1 MTTNSLCLGWK
12 TKGFVVSACILNFW
26 IIPPNCDDST
36 LKVDLFFL
44 TEVAFAVVAP
54 GGGVGISVVP
64 RPVRDPYP
72 LTVPEWRAQR
82 CSPAP
87 SARPRPLAGKPH
99 PFLRA
104 VPARAHRP
112 ASRDRAARK
121 RAARSCTWAGP
132 VPIWAARG
140 GGTTGRRG
148 RDAGQSS
155 SPRLGP
161 NRRGCSWSWEVR
173 GVQRSP
179 AQGGRVV
186 RGGCRVTALLLG
198 RYVVWRGRVG
208 WAITDYYSSYC
219 QLGYSLLRQSSY

>member
-1 MTTNSLCLGWK
+1 MTTSSLCLGWK

-54 GGGVGISVVP
+54 EGGVGISVVP

-99 PFLRA
+99 PFL
-104 VPARAHRP
+104 
-112 ASRDRAARK
+112 
-121 RAARSCTWAGP
+121 
-132 VPIWAARG
+132 
-140 GGTTGRRG
+140 
-148 RDAGQSS
+148 
-155 SPRLGP
+155 L
-161 NRRGCSWSWEVR
+161 
-173 GVQRSP
+173 
-179 AQGGRVV
+179 
-186 RGGCRVTALLLG
+186 
-198 RYVVWRGRVG
+198 
-208 WAITDYYSSYC
+208 
-219 QLGYSLLRQSSY
+219 SLIHI

>member
-44 TEVAFAVVAP
+44 TEVVFAVVAP
-54 GGGVGISVVP
+54 EGGVGISVVP

-87 SARPRPLAGKPH
+87 SVRPRPLAGKPH

-104 VPARAHRP
+104 APARAHRP

-148 RDAGQSS
+148 RDAGRSS

-179 AQGGRVV
+179 GRPGRAGRLPCHCTAV
-186 RGGCRVTALLLG
+186 RALRGVEGSCRMGDNGLL
-198 RYVVWRGRVG
+198 
-208 WAITDYYSSYC
+208 
-219 QLGYSLLRQSSY
+219 